1 MSWSEALL
9 LGILQGLTEFL
20 PVSSS
25 GHLVLAENFLK
36 VNPPGITLEVFLHLG
51 TLLVIIA
58 VFRREIGKI
67 LVSLVHI
74 FKTGKHRRRE
84 DPYLRL
90 SGLLLLGTIPIA
102 LMGGLFREGIGRLF
116 EYPRMVS
123 LMFIVTGTILWA
135 TKRLKIEKR
144 ELSKLNIKD
153 ALGIGLAQAIAL
165 VPGISRSGITI
176 SCGLFQGL
184 SKDSAYRFSFLLA
197 IPAIIGA
204 AGLELLILPA
214 LSLRH
219 LPAILKNIYPLIIG
233 TMAAFLSGLLALK
246 VLLSII
252 KKGKFSF
259 FAYYLWFVG
268 LASLAISYIK

>member
-1 MSWSEALL
+1 MSWFEALL

-36 VNPPGITLEVFLHLG
+36 VNPPGITLEICLHLG
-51 TLLVIIA
+51 TLLAIIA
-58 VFRREIGKI
+58 IFRREIGKI
-67 LVSLVHI
+67 LRSLIHI

-90 SGLLLLGTIPIA
+90 FGFLLLGTIPIA
-102 LMGGLFREGIGRLF
+102 LMGGLFREEIGRLF
-116 EYPRMVS
+116 ECPRIVS
-123 LMFIVTGTILWA
+123 LMLIITGMILWA
-135 TKRLKIEKR
+135 TKRLKVEKR
-144 ELSKLNIKD
+144 ELNKLNIRD
-153 ALGIGLAQAIAL
+153 ALGVGLAQAIAL
-165 VPGISRSGITI
+165 IPGISRSGMTI
-176 SCGLFQGL
+176 SCGLFRGL

-204 AGLELLILPA
+204 AGLEFRS
-214 LSLRH
+214 LSTI
-219 LPAILKNIYPLIIG
+219 PKENIQPLAIG
-233 TMAAFLSGLLALK
+233 TITAFLSGLLVLK

-259 FAYYLWFVG
+259 FAYYLWVIG
-268 LASLAISYIK
+268 LLSLGVSYIR

>member
-1 MSWSEALL
+1 MSWHEALL

-51 TLLVIIA
+51 TVLAIIA
-58 VFRREIGKI
+58 IFRREIGKI

-84 DPYLRL
+84 NPYLRL
-90 SGLLLLGTIPIA
+90 FGFLLLGTIPIV
-102 LMGGLFREGIGRLF
+102 LIGGLFRKEVGRLF
-116 EYPRMVS
+116 ECPRAVS
-123 LMFIVTGTILWA
+123 LMLIITGIILWA
-135 TKRLKIEKR
+135 TKRLKVGKR
-144 ELSKLNIKD
+144 EIHRLNIRD
-153 ALGIGLAQAIAL
+153 TIGIGLAQAIAL
-165 VPGISRSGITI
+165 IPGISRSGMTI
-176 SCGLFQGL
+176 SCGLFRGL

-204 AGLELLILPA
+204 ASLEFRNLSAISTENLYPIL
-214 LSLRH
+214 
-219 LPAILKNIYPLIIG
+219 IG

-252 KKGKFSF
+252 KKGRFSF
-259 FAYYLWFVG
+259 FAYYLWFIG
-268 LASLAISYIK
+268 LVSLGMSYIR

>member
-1 MSWSEALL
+1 MSWIEALL

-51 TLLVIIA
+51 TLLAIIA
-58 VFRREIGKI
+58 IFRREIGKI

-74 FKTGKHRRRE
+74 FKTGKHRRKE

-90 SGLLLLGTIPIA
+90 LGFLLLGTIPIA
-102 LMGGLFREGIGRLF
+102 LIGGLFREEIGRLF
-116 EYPRMVS
+116 ECPRMVS
-123 LMFIVTGTILWA
+123 LMLIITGIILWA
-135 TKRLKIEKR
+135 TKRLKIGKR
-144 ELSKLNIKD
+144 EIHRLNIKD
-153 ALGIGLAQAIAL
+153 TLGIGLAQAVGLI
-165 VPGISRSGITI
+165 PGISRSGVTI
-176 SCGLFQGL
+176 SCGLFRGL
-184 SKDSAYRFSFLLA
+184 SRDLAYKFSFLLA

-204 AGLELLILPA
+204 AGLEFKN
-214 LSLRH
+214 LSTI
-219 LPAILKNIYPLIIG
+219 PKENSYPLIIG

-268 LASLAISYIK
+268 LVSLGMSYIS

>member
-1 MSWSEALL
+1 MSWIEALF

-36 VNPPGITLEVFLHLG
+36 VNPPGITLEICLHLG
-51 TLLVIIA
+51 TLFAIIA
-58 VFRREIGKI
+58 IFRREIGRI
-67 LVSLVHI
+67 LVSLAHI

-90 SGLLLLGTIPIA
+90 LGLLLLGTIPIV
-102 LMGGLFREGIGRLF
+102 LIGGLFKEGFESLF
-116 EYPRMVS
+116 ECPRVVS
-123 LMFIVTGTILWA
+123 LMLIITGIILWA
-135 TKRLKIEKR
+135 TKRLKVGRR
-144 ELSKLNIKD
+144 EIHKLNIRD
-153 ALGIGLAQAIAL
+153 TIGIGLAQAIAL
-165 VPGISRSGITI
+165 IPGISRSGITI
-176 SCGLFQGL
+176 SCGLFRGL
-184 SKDSAYRFSFLLA
+184 NRDSAYRFSFLLA

-204 AGLELLILPA
+204 AGLEFRN
-214 LSLRH
+214 LSTI
-219 LPAILKNIYPLIIG
+219 PKENIYPFTIG
-233 TMAAFLSGLLALK
+233 AMAAFLSGLLALK

-259 FAYYLWFVG
+259 FAYYLWVIG

>member
-1 MSWSEALL
+1 MSWLEALF

-36 VNPPGITLEVFLHLG
+36 VDPLGITFEICLHLG
-51 TLLVIIA
+51 TLLAIIA
-58 VFRREIGKI
+58 IFRREIGKI

-90 SGLLLLGTIPIA
+90 FGFLLLGTIPIV
-102 LMGGLFREGIGRLF
+102 LIGGLFREEVGRLF
-116 EYPRMVS
+116 ECPRMVS
-123 LMFIVTGTILWA
+123 LMFIITGIILWA
-135 TKRLKIEKR
+135 TKRLKVEKR
-144 ELSKLNIKD
+144 ELNKLNIRD
-153 ALGIGLAQAIAL
+153 TLGIGLAQAIGL
-165 VPGISRSGITI
+165 IPGISRSGVTI
-176 SCGLFQGL
+176 SCGLFRGL
-184 SKDSAYRFSFLLA
+184 SRDTAYRFSFLLA

-204 AGLELLILPA
+204 AGLEFRN
-214 LSLRH
+214 LSTI
-219 LPAILKNIYPLIIG
+219 PEENIYPLLIG

-246 VLLSII
+246 VLLATI

-259 FAYYLWFVG
+259 FAYYLWVIG
-268 LASLAISYIK
+268 LASLAISYVR

>member
-1 MSWSEALL
+1 VSWIEALF

-36 VNPPGITLEVFLHLG
+36 VNPPGITLEIYFHLG
-51 TLLVIIA
+51 TLLAIIA
-58 VFRREIGKI
+58 IFRREIGKI
-67 LVSLVHI
+67 LVSLAHI

-90 SGLLLLGTIPIA
+90 LGFLLLGTIPIA

-116 EYPRMVS
+116 ECPRIVS
-123 LMFIVTGTILWA
+123 LMLIITGIILWA
-135 TKRLKIEKR
+135 TKRLKVGRR
-144 ELSKLNIKD
+144 EIHRLNIRD
-153 ALGIGLAQAIAL
+153 TIGIGLAQAIAL
-165 VPGISRSGITI
+165 IPGISRSGMTI
-176 SCGLFQGL
+176 SCGLFRGL

-204 AGLELLILPA
+204 AGLEFRS
-214 LSLRH
+214 LS
-219 LPAILKNIYPLIIG
+219 AISTENLYPLLIG
-233 TMAAFLSGLLALK
+233 TMAAFLSGLVALRI
-246 VLLSII
+246 LLSIV

-268 LASLAISYIK
+268 LASLVISYIK